1 MRFVF
6 LCLLASAS
14 FLPAPAAEV
23 ELTRVWPGWREAQ
36 SFERIREF
44 FSGKEYSGKQIVV
57 RSHPEERGGFYFL
70 TRVKNSGASVPDAK
84 FSLQV
89 IAASDPVPK
98 TFSFPATL
106 PGGTSVFNLGLTG
119 PDWTDRK
126 TPPVAWK
133 LELLRGDGQVIAS
146 EKSFLWELP
155 AK

>member
-1 MRFVF
+1 MRFVL
-6 LCLLASAS
+6 LCLLAT
-14 FLPAPAAEV
+14 LGVTGAPAADV
-23 ELTRVWPGWREAQ
+23 EFTRVWPGWREGQ

-44 FSGKEYSGKQIVV
+44 FSGTEYSGKQIIL

-70 TRVKNSGASVPDAK
+70 TRVKNSGANVSAAK
-84 FSLQV
+84 FSLQI
-89 IAASDPVPK
+89 IAANDPLPK

-106 PGGTSVFNLGLTG
+106 PAGTTVFNLGLTG
-119 PDWTDRK
+119 PDWTERK

-133 LELLRGDGQVIAS
+133 LELVRDDGQVIAS

>member
-1 MRFVF
+1 MRFVL
-6 LCLLASAS
+6 LCLLATLGVMA
-14 FLPAPAAEV
+14 APAAEV
-23 ELTRVWPGWREAQ
+23 EFIRVWPGWREAQ

-44 FSGKEYSGKQIVV
+44 FSGHEYSGKQIIL
-57 RSHPEERGGFYFL
+57 RSHPDERSGFYFL
-70 TRVKNSGASVPDAK
+70 TRVQNSGPGVSAVK
-84 FSLQV
+84 FSLQI
-89 IAASDPVPK
+89 IAANDPLPK

-106 PGGTSVFNLGLTG
+106 RPGTSVFNLGLTG

-133 LELLRGDGQVIAS
+133 LELLGDDGHVLAS